1 LQEARFKAGAFA
13 ALTGRKAG
21 FIKVFTWFDKS
32 LCLVLISEIW
42 FGIGL
47 IIGIEM
53 SQRFSKSS
61 KLIRKSLIKV
71 YDHLKK
77 VWKKFNDLSKKFGQS
92 LGTPPLKVRIT
103 QTT

>member
-1 LQEARFKAGAFA
+1 
-13 ALTGRKAG
+13 
-21 FIKVFTWFDKS
+21 
-32 LCLVLISEIW
+32 
-42 FGIGL
+42 
-47 IIGIEM
+47 M
-53 SQRFSKSS
+53 SRRFSKGS

-103 QTT
+103 QTTQTNTNFFIGLVEFGRILPPDVYNVYMVMSRY